1 MSFAKTYSA
10 QTVGLGA
17 KIIDVEIDLS
27 KGLHSF
33 AIVGL
38 PDKGVEESKDR
49 VSASIKNSGFSS
61 PKNQNQK
68 VVVSLAPADLK
79 KEGPIFD
86 VAISMSYLLANN
98 EIKFDPK
105 KKLFLGELS
114 LDGNLRAVNGVLPIV
129 AEAKARGFLEIFLPK
144 ENIKE
149 AGLISGLK
157 IYGAENLK
165 EIIDHLNEVK
175 VVAASH
181 EKPAGLVA
189 SEARQSSNTYLRK
202 IEPAPETKI
211 IFENDD
217 LIIDFG
223 EIKGQ
228 ETAKRGLE
236 IAAAG
241 GHNIAMYGPPGT
253 GKTMLA
259 KAFAHILP
267 PLSYDE
273 ILEITSI
280 HSVAGVLKKDIMTK
294 SPVRNPHHT
303 ASYVSIVGGGAIPK
317 PGEVTLAHRGVLF
330 LDEFP
335 EFDRKVIETLR
346 EPLEEGE
353 ISISRA
359 RGTQTF
365 PANFILIA
373 AMNPCPCGNFGS
385 KTKECICKPMDLL
398 RYQRKI
404 SGPIIDRIDM
414 WVEVSQINY
423 DKLAEKNDASKRE
436 TPEIKKRVIKARDVQ
451 KKRFAKA
458 KRKIKTNSEM
468 EAKDIGKISELSDE
482 AKEILNTSAKK
493 LDLSA
498 RAYHR
503 VIKLAR
509 TIADL
514 EGEKTINQNHILEAL
529 QYRPKK

>member
-17 KIIDVEIDLS
+17 KIIDIEVDIS
-27 KGLHSF
+27 KGLNSF
-33 AIVGL
+33 STVGL
-38 PDKGVEESKDR
+38 PDKAVEESKDR
-49 VSASIKNSGFSS
+49 VSASIKNSGYTS
-61 PKNQNQK
+61 PKSQNQK
-68 VVVSLAPADLK
+68 VVVSLAPADIK
-79 KEGPIFD
+79 KEGPAFD
-86 VAISMSYLLANN
+86 VAISLAYLLANQ

-105 KKLFLGELS
+105 NKLFLGELS
-114 LDGNLRAVNGVLPIV
+114 LDGKLRKINGVLPIIT
-129 AEAKARGFLEIFLPK
+129 EAKIKGFKEIFLPK
-144 ENIKE
+144 ENANE
-149 AGLISGLK
+149 AALISDID

-165 EIIDHLNEVK
+165 EIINHLNVK
-175 VVAASH
+175 VINTKSASFT
-181 EKPAGLVA
+181 ENDFK
-189 SEARQSSNTYLRK
+189 NK
-202 IEPAPETKI
+202 NETKNI
-211 IFENDD
+211 IQKIKIQEKTEIVFEDEE
-217 LIIDFG
+217 LLMDFS

-241 GHNIAMYGPPGT
+241 GHNIAMFGPPGT

-259 KAFAHILP
+259 KAFSYILP
-267 PLSYDE
+267 PLSFDE

-280 HSVAGVLKKDIMTK
+280 HSIAGILKKDIISK
-294 SPVRNPHHT
+294 PPVRSPHHT
-303 ASYVSIVGGGAIPK
+303 SSYVSIVGGGSIPK
-317 PGEVTLAHRGVLF
+317 PGEVTLAHGGILF

-335 EFDRKVIETLR
+335 EFDRKVIESLR

-359 RGTQTF
+359 KGTQTF

-385 KTKECICKPMDLL
+385 KNKECICKPTDLL

-423 DKLAEKNDASKRE
+423 DKLGENSKTKKESFDIKN
-436 TPEIKKRVIKARDVQ
+436 RVIKAREIQRDRFKVL
-451 KKRFAKA
+451 KK
-458 KRKIKTNSEM
+458 KIKTNSEM
-468 EAKDIGKISELSDE
+468 EAKDINNLTFLEEKARET
-482 AKEILNTSAKK
+482 LNSSAKK
-493 LDLSA
+493 LNLSA

-514 EGEKTINQNHILEAL
+514 DNSKFITINHILEAI
-529 QYRPKK
+529 QYRPKQNY